1 MYQRGETPSSVDSQ
15 IVAEHSGIYQ
25 IAIATTDALNLLLE
39 LSKPF
44 DPLLIF
50 HPLVFVQISHPDEA
64 PTTQKMLL

>member
-1 MYQRGETPSSVDSQ
+1 MYQRGETPASVDSQ

-25 IAIATTDALNLLLE
+25 IATATTDVLNLLLE

-44 DPLLIF
+44 GLPKIF
-50 HPLVFVQISHPDEA
+50 HSLVFVQISHPDEA